1 MKQWTVPAVLAICS
15 AMPAA
20 AAEWGVGLG
29 TLYAPNPYHDTD
41 PTRMVIPVINY
52 EGENFYL
59 RGIKGGYRFIKD
71 REQTLE
77 AFVLGYL
84 ARFDPDDSGDLRLL
98 DERKFAVM
106 GGMGYSRNYQWG
118 RLGLEAAYDISG
130 HSDGTVVEFSYS
142 YPVFAK
148 DYRWMVTP
156 QLGLTWF
163 NDSYVDYYAG
173 VSQVES
179 ARSGIE
185 AYEGKATLNPYVAL
199 AGFYNVT
206 PNWRVGAFLRGGWQ
220 GEGFADSPMMQRTF
234 VPSGF
239 VALTYQF

>member
-15 AMPAA
+15 AMPVA

-29 TLYAPNPYHDTD
+29 ALYALNPYRDTD

-52 EGENFYL
+52 EGEKFYL

-77 AFVLGYL
+77 AFVLGYS

-118 RLGLEAAYDISG
+118 SLGLEAAYDISG

-220 GEGFADSPMMQRTF
+220 GEGTQ
-234 VPSGF
+234 
-239 VALTYQF
+239 